1 MNLLFGH
8 DKAVADFASKQTGA
22 PLRAWHHAVG
32 VIDAAGLLVGAAS
45 FHDMNG
51 SNVEICF
58 YGPQCLRAS
67 LMHGLAQFA
76 FIGLGA
82 HRVTA
87 RTPRKN
93 RMVARHLP
101 RLGFRFEGI
110 LRHYYGPT
118 KALDA
123 LIFGLLAED
132 AGRLVGRFQLER
144 AA

>member
-8 DKAVADFASKQTGA
+8 DKTVADFASRQTGA

-32 VIDAAGLLVGAAS
+32 IIDPSGLLVGAAS
-45 FHDMNG
+45 WHDMNG

-58 YGPQCLRAS
+58 YGPKCLRAS
-67 LMHGLAQFA
+67 LVHGLARFA
-76 FIGLGA
+76 FVSLGVT
-82 HRVTA
+82 RVTA

-93 RMVARHLP
+93 KMIARHLP

-118 KALDA
+118 RGLDA

-132 AGRLVGRFQLER
+132 AARLVGRLPLER

>member
-32 VIDAAGLLVGAAS
+32 IIDPGGLLVGAAS

-51 SNVEICF
+51 SNVEVCF
-58 YGPQCLRAS
+58 HGPKCLRAS
-67 LMHGLAQFA
+67 LVRGLARFA
-76 FIGLGA
+76 FVGLGA

-87 RTPRKN
+87 RTPRRNK
-93 RMVARHLP
+93 MVARHLP

-110 LRHYYGPT
+110 MRHYYGPT
-118 KALDA
+118 KGLDA

-132 AGRLVGRFQLER
+132 AARLVGRFPMER